1 MKNLKNILLYILIV
15 ILFTIFTVG
24 IGGGFSSPESN
35 LAAYICGS
43 FWGII
48 WLPVLTS
55 RDNWAKCT
63 NCSIVTPQAPK
74 GRGVT
79 Y

>member
-1 MKNLKNILLYILIV
+1 LHIKKNAIILTQNNKEMKNLKNILLYILIV

-55 RDNWAKCT
+55 RDN
-63 NCSIVTPQAPK
+63 
-74 GRGVT
+74 
-79 Y
+79 